1 MTSQRDPTDPR
12 IRRRK
17 IGLNSFGM
25 SERGWRKARSRAVS
39 PIIATILLVAITV
52 VLAAVLYVLISG
64 LTHGPGSTPIG
75 SALAV
80 GRVTAGTCAAS
91 SAQTLGAAAITGGC
105 KAGDFVYTLTIES
118 STVAFGSVLFEVKM
132 SSGGAFSGG
141 GASSSFAVLDTAGHV
156 AAITVTGATIA
167 MTSTWSGY
175 GLTTTTP
182 TYKATTPLTN
192 LYTIV
197 IDGGSSTSL
206 TGQGLTLVT
215 LGTGSFSGATSPSSL
230 P

>member
-1 MTSQRDPTDPR
+1 
-12 IRRRK
+12 
-17 IGLNSFGM
+17 LNDFGVN
-25 SERGWRKARSRAVS
+25 ERSWRKARGRGVS

-75 SALAV
+75 SAFAT
-80 GRVTAGTCAAS
+80 GRATGGTCAAGS
-91 SAQTLGAAAITGGC
+91 GQSLGAAAITGGC
-105 KAGDFVYTLTIES
+105 KAGDFVYTVTIES
-118 STVAFGSVLFEVKM
+118 STVTFDSVLFQVKT
-132 SSGGAFSGG
+132 SSGGVFAGG
-141 GASSSFAVLDTAGHV
+141 SASSSFAVLDSGGHV
-156 AAITVTGATIA
+156 AAITVTGATVT

-175 GLTTTTP
+175 GPTTAAP
-182 TYKATTPLTN
+182 AYKASTPLTN

-206 TGQGLTLVT
+206 TGQGLTLVA
-215 LGTGSFSGATSPSSL
+215 LGTGSFSGATNPVSL